1 MFLCHQSLSQNEQ
14 KQSFVM
20 GCSYV
25 VMDIDAVQYD
35 INVKSFYQSCVGV
48 TIVGWV
54 DEKSIFNITFA

>member
-1 MFLCHQSLSQNEQ
+1 MSK

-35 INVKSFYQSCVGV
+35 INVKRFYQSCVGV

-54 DEKSIFNITFA
+54 D